1 MENMS
6 THQNARKW
14 NRPPNTN
21 KPDIFVTGWGNIT
34 LYPNILTVNSRACE
48 LLFIDDPP
56 VIKHQN

>member
-6 THQNARKW
+6 THPNAHW

-21 KPDIFVTGWGNIT
+21 KPDIFVTGWGDNLT
-34 LYPNILTVNSRACE
+34 VYPNILTVNPMAWT
-48 LLFIDDPP
+48 LLFMDDPP